1 MYDGYRPEGGA
12 GNGVQRLMP
21 ASTAR
26 SKLVLPDGFL
36 NVVEDTTPSDFNCT
50 RNSAKGFMLPE
61 RIGVGNDTPGLM
73 QERIL
78 PA

>member
-26 SKLVLPDGFL
+26 SKLVLPDGL
-36 NVVEDTTPSDFNCT
+36 VNVVDDTTPSDFNCT
-50 RNSAKGFMLPE
+50 RNSAKGFVLPD
-61 RIGVGNDTPGLM
+61 RTGGGNDTPGFTQDLT
-73 QERIL
+73 L